1 MEETPRP
8 DINLSQIKV
17 GGTVG
22 GLIFAVGSMTIF
34 LVGVQGLWLF
44 LVGAIAL
51 GAAFASIF
59 YLVRRAAAKSE
70 SRNTMP
76 VV

>member
-1 MEETPRP
+1 MKEPSRP

-22 GLIFAVGSMTIF
+22 GLIFAIGSMAIF

-44 LVGAIAL
+44 LIGAIAL
-51 GAAFASIF
+51 GAGFATIF
-59 YLVRRAAAKSE
+59 YLIRRAAAKHE
-70 SRNTMP
+70 SRNTIH